1 MKHYGYYPA
10 RRKSTGIAFI
20 LWLFLGVLG
29 AHRFYLRDYGMGV
42 FYFFTGGG
50 FMIGWLIDLFRIS
63 KMVDIYNYRY
73 AQEPLHHTGGYG
85 NTYNH
90 TKNYNNTI
98 IINNVMRDVTKVET
112 KDE

>member
-1 MKHYGYYPA
+1 
-10 RRKSTGIAFI
+10 
-20 LWLFLGVLG
+20 
-29 AHRFYLRDYGMGV
+29 
-42 FYFFTGGG
+42 
-50 FMIGWLIDLFRIS
+50 MIGWFIDLFRIG

-73 AQEPLHHTGGYG
+73 AQEPMHHTGGYG